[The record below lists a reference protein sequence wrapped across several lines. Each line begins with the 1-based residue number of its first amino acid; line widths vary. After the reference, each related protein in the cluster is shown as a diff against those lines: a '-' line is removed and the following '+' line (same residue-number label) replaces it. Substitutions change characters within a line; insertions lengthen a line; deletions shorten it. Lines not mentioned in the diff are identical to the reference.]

1 MSDTPV
7 YDVEAEFARIRREYG
22 GLGDGAWA
30 AAKWFAEALVRSR
43 AELERQRVQDV
54 NALMEDI
61 RKGDEMLMA
70 WFKAASPYATPGSLE
85 GALKALASTLTDA
98 CVLIDGF
105 KQGES
110 WSEWDQD
117 VRRRLGEALKTLS

>member
-1 MSDTPV
+1 MMRDTPKEG
-7 YDVEAEFARIRREYG
+7 DLHTEA
-22 GLGDGAWA
+22 GL
-30 AAKWFAEALVRSR
+30 FLVMHEALAAEREWR
-43 AELERQRVQDV
+43 ARLERKNAELSDQVMR
-54 NALMEDI
+54 
-61 RKGDEMLMA
+61 